1 MNMILDDCKISLHFY
16 WKLYNMLFVNR
27 MVVDIALKKIFIDK
41 SKDDKNNDNAVS
53 ILQKPVLCSIC
64 KSNNVITDPESAEI
78 VCSKCG
84 MVISDKIQET
94 RQESRTFLNNEAEDT
109 RRTGMPTSLALSDM
123 GLSTVIGRSDKDA
136 SGYEIKPSMLS
147 TMHRLRTWDFRTQ
160 AGTSTDRN
168 LRFAFNELHTLK
180 DKLGLP
186 DTIIEKTAYI
196 YRKAQERRLARGRS
210 VSALLA
216 APIYIACRQMGVPRT
231 LDDIAII
238 SNINRKSIA
247 KCYRLVIY
255 ELDIK
260 IPTVDPMKCI
270 VKVANK
276 AVLNEKTKR
285 HAIDV
290 MSKVTKK
297 EISAGKNPMGLAP
310 TVLYI
315 SCIKTGEHRTQ
326 KDIAQAAGIT
336 DVTLRNGFKDIQDK
350 LQLN

>member
-1 MNMILDDCKISLHFY
+1 
-16 WKLYNMLFVNR
+16 
-27 MVVDIALKKIFIDK
+27 
-41 SKDDKNNDNAVS
+41 
-53 ILQKPVLCSIC
+53 
-64 KSNNVITDPESAEI
+64 
-78 VCSKCG
+78 
-84 MVISDKIQET
+84 
-94 RQESRTFLNNEAEDT
+94 
-109 RRTGMPTSLALSDM
+109 GMPTSLALSDM

-136 SGYEIKPSMLS
+136 SGYEIKPLMLS
-147 TMHRLRTWDFRTQ
+147 RMHRLRTWDFRTQ
-160 AGTSTDRN
+160 VGNSTDRN

-196 YRKAQERRLARGRS
+196 YRKAHERRLARGRS

-216 APIYIACRQMGVPRT
+216 AALYIACRQMGVPRT

-255 ELDIK
+255 KLDIK
-260 IPTVDPMKCI
+260 IPTLDPVKCI
-270 VKVANK
+270 VRVANR

-285 HAIDV
+285 QAIDV
-290 MSKVTKK
+290 MNNVTKK
-297 EISAGKNPMGLAP
+297 EISAGKNPMGLAA

-315 SCIKTGEHRTQ
+315 SCIKTGDHRTQ
-326 KDIAQAAGIT
+326 KVIAQAAGIT
-336 DVTLRNGFKDIQDK
+336 DVTLRNVFKDIQDK

>member
-1 MNMILDDCKISLHFY
+1 
-16 WKLYNMLFVNR
+16 
-27 MVVDIALKKIFIDK
+27 
-41 SKDDKNNDNAVS
+41 
-53 ILQKPVLCSIC
+53 
-64 KSNNVITDPESAEI
+64 
-78 VCSKCG
+78 
-84 MVISDKIQET
+84 
-94 RQESRTFLNNEAEDT
+94 
-109 RRTGMPTSLALSDM
+109 
-123 GLSTVIGRSDKDA
+123 
-136 SGYEIKPSMLS
+136 
-147 TMHRLRTWDFRTQ
+147 
-160 AGTSTDRN
+160 
-168 LRFAFNELHTLK
+168 
-180 DKLGLP
+180 
-186 DTIIEKTAYI
+186 
-196 YRKAQERRLARGRS
+196 
-210 VSALLA
+210 
-216 APIYIACRQMGVPRT
+216 MGVPRT

-260 IPTVDPMKCI
+260 IPTLDPMKCI

-276 AVLNEKTKR
+276 AVLNERTKR

-326 KDIAQAAGIT
+326 KDIALAAGIT

>member
-1 MNMILDDCKISLHFY
+1 
-16 WKLYNMLFVNR
+16 MLFVNR
-27 MVVDIALKKIFIDK
+27 MVVDIALEKIFIDIP
-41 SKDDKNNDNAVS
+41 KDDKNNDNAAS
-53 ILQKPVLCSIC
+53 ISQKPLVCSIC
-64 KSNNVITDPESAEI
+64 KSNNVITDPEAAEI

-84 MVISDKIQET
+84 VVISDKIQET
-94 RQESRTFLNNEAEDT
+94 RQESRTFLNNEAED
-109 RRTGMPTSLALSDM
+109 RIRTGMPTSLACSDM
-123 GLSTVIGRSDKDA
+123 GLSTVIARSNKDA

-147 TMHRLRTWDFRTQ
+147 TMRRLRTWDFRTQ
-160 AGTSTDRN
+160 LNTSTDRN
-168 LRFAFNELHTLK
+168 LRFAFNELHILK

-186 DTIIEKTAYI
+186 DAIIEKTAYI
-196 YRKAQERRLARGRS
+196 YRKAQERGLTRGRS
-210 VSALLA
+210 VYALLA
-216 APIYIACRQMGVPRT
+216 AAIYIACRQMGVPRT

-238 SNINRKSIA
+238 SNIKRKSIA

-290 MSKVTKK
+290 MSNVTNK
-297 EISAGKNPMGLAP
+297 EISAGKNPMGLAA

-326 KDIAQAAGIT
+326 KDIALAAGIT

-350 LQLN
+350 LRLN